1 MLIYLIPLSINPHV
15 YPIYIYLSIHS
26 FVDPFILQ
34 DLVPVTVYVPVPF
47 VFHRFIIGPQGQ
59 EIRTLA
65 DKYSVS
71 VEVPPL
77 ERQESKITL
86 HGPAQNCDDAKQ
98 ALERR
103 VLELEAEKEERVS
116 TWF

>member
-1 MLIYLIPLSINPHV
+1 M
-15 YPIYIYLSIHS
+15 
-26 FVDPFILQ
+26 
-34 DLVPVTVYVPVPF
+34 YVAVPF
-47 VFHRFIIGPQGQ
+47 MFHRFIIGPQGQ

-65 DKYSVS
+65 DKYGVS

-86 HGPAQNCDDAKQ
+86 HGPVQNCDDARQ

-116 TWF
+116 AYVWNFSFYIYLGSILGDLYHNDVIMF